1 MIELSDGLVF
11 SPNTKVYY
19 ETSVFDT
26 ELHTLLLQ
34 QDKVNL
40 NSMFD
45 RESRRE
51 KVLEGL
57 AKEARIKAASLSHN
71 GMKSLVANVNI
82 QSRLSQAG
90 FEEIRQ
96 KAHGRTRKEELVE
109 QLVKQADRSFYN
121 TIKQVTDQRVRAGK
135 PLHYSVNDF
144 TI

>member
-1 MIELSDGLVF
+1 MFITF
-11 SPNTKVYY
+11 
-19 ETSVFDT
+19 
-26 ELHTLLLQ
+26 Q

-45 RESRRE
+45 RETRRE

-71 GMKSLVANVNI
+71 GMKSVVSNVNI

-90 FEEIRQ
+90 FEEIRR
-96 KAHGRTRKEELVE
+96 KAHGRTKKEELVE
-109 QLVKQADRSFYN
+109 QLVEQADRSFYN
-121 TIKQVTDQRVRAGK
+121 TIAEVTDKRVRAGK
-135 PLHYSVNDF
+135 PLQYSVNDF

>member
-1 MIELSDGLVF
+1 MQFIAI
-11 SPNTKVYY
+11 
-19 ETSVFDT
+19 
-26 ELHTLLLQ
+26 TLPLQ

-57 AKEARIKAASLSHN
+57 AKEARIKAASLTHN

-90 FEEIRQ
+90 FEEIRR

-109 QLVKQADRSFYN
+109 QLVEQADRSFYR
-121 TIKQVTDQRVRAGK
+121 TMKEVRDERVRAGK